1 MQQRAFQLTS
11 DRHLESCPVEAA
23 IDTERSRPTWIDVER
38 SDPESL
44 ASLLRT
50 FGVHSLAVD
59 ACVDPTP
66 ASRMVAYGQ
75 SLFIG
80 LPTHVE
86 WNATERTYLWIVC
99 RPGLLITIHEG
110 RICALENILSEFRES
125 LRFHA
130 ATTSAILYQ
139 ILDHLIDE
147 DMSFTLRTRAE
158 LDRLE
163 ELLEKE
169 SFDELTD
176 QSVPL
181 KRQLAR
187 LAATCEDQMYCV
199 GSLHTIES
207 ESFSIEGLLDYFRDA
222 VSHLEHASRSIG
234 RQSAHLS
241 AIQQEF
247 QLKLQDKTNDR
258 LRLLTVIS
266 TVFLPLMLITG
277 IYGMNFRQMPELDW
291 SFGYYG
297 VLLAMLGIGVA
308 MLWGFYRSGWFK

>member
-1 MQQRAFQLTS
+1 
-11 DRHLESCPVEAA
+11 
-23 IDTERSRPTWIDVER
+23 
-38 SDPESL
+38 
-44 ASLLRT
+44 
-50 FGVHSLAVD
+50 
-59 ACVDPTP
+59 
-66 ASRMVAYGQ
+66 
-75 SLFIG
+75 
-80 LPTHVE
+80 
-86 WNATERTYLWIVC
+86 
-99 RPGLLITIHEG
+99 
-110 RICALENILSEFRES
+110 
-125 LRFHA
+125 
-130 ATTSAILYQ
+130 
-139 ILDHLIDE
+139 
-147 DMSFTLRTRAE
+147 
-158 LDRLE
+158 
-163 ELLEKE
+163 
-169 SFDELTD
+169 
-176 QSVPL
+176 
-181 KRQLAR
+181 
-187 LAATCEDQMYCV
+187 MYCV